1 MSALLMKHFDLL
13 SFVKRSKE
21 LGVSELLAEYQ
32 GRQLEEVIEVAVASS
47 KEMVDAQKL
56 ATQQDLQKEQSTL
69 ALSIKQIELAIREV
83 EARLELKIKDLD
95 LKIKEVEARL
105 EVKIEQSKNQMIM
118 WMVSLF
124 IASGLITHFF
134 K

>member
-56 ATQQDLQKEQSTL
+56 ATQQDLQKEQSAL

-83 EARLELKIKDLD
+83 EACLE

>member
-1 MSALLMKHFDLL
+1 MSTLAMKHFDLL

-21 LGVSELLAEYQ
+21 LGVPEPLAEYQ

>member
-56 ATQQDLQKEQSTL
+56 ATQQDLQKEQSAL

-83 EARLELKIKDLD
+83 EACLE

-124 IASGLITHFF
+124 IASGLITHFL